1 MGKKRKSLTLKKKV
15 EIIRFQDANP
25 KMSKGDVG
33 IKFNVPRTTILGII
47 KNKIKISRMVNNQ
60 KPNKIDNLLQY
71 FITSKKLEGILFIR
85 PSPVDSIQYRRF
97 WYIFCCCH
105 VLLMHVYHHLKED
118 NNNLRIKMG
127 LFM

>member
-47 KNKIKISRMVNNQ
+47 KNKIKISRMVNNH
-60 KPNKIDNLLQY
+60 KPNKIDNLLQ
-71 FITSKKLEGILFIR
+71 FIYNILSHQR
-85 PSPVDSIQYRRF
+85 S
-97 WYIFCCCH
+97 
-105 VLLMHVYHHLKED
+105 
-118 NNNLRIKMG
+118 
-127 LFM
+127 

>member
-47 KNKIKISRMVNNQ
+47 KNKIK
-60 KPNKIDNLLQY
+60 LQ
-71 FITSKKLEGILFIR
+71 
-85 PSPVDSIQYRRF
+85 
-97 WYIFCCCH
+97 
-105 VLLMHVYHHLKED
+105 
-118 NNNLRIKMG
+118 
-127 LFM
+127 